1 MSAALADHHDP
12 VMTDHLA
19 SGKPESAAKTRTA
32 RFEEI
37 DMTAD
42 NEQVPSADAPARA
55 ASQLRRGADSTSRV
69 EPGTDPVT
77 GVNGR
82 GSSVPSVLVEGVV
95 KRFGATVALDGAGLE
110 VPAGMVFGLL
120 GPNGAGKTTLV
131 RILATL
137 LAPDAGRAEVFG
149 HDVAGEPAA
158 VRDLIGLTGQF
169 AAVDELLTGREN
181 LEMFGRLFKLSREDA
196 RRRAG
201 ELLERFDLAQAA
213 DRPARTYSG
222 GMRRR
227 LDIASSLLTR
237 PQVLFL
243 DEPTTGLDPRSRN
256 EIWAIVRELR
266 REGTTILLTTQYL
279 EEADQL
285 ADRIAV
291 IDRGK
296 VIAEGTGNELKDRVG
311 GQILE
316 VELASA
322 GQRDRA
328 QALLAGVGCG
338 EPQPDERPDRLTLP
352 APRDG
357 LQLVEEAAA
366 ELRRAQIGV
375 SDIGL
380 RRPTLDDVFLQLTG
394 APPSED
400 GGGPS
405 PRTRRR
411 PRPQPPE
418 PDAPAPRRPV
428 LRLRR
433 PPLRAVRSAI
443 TDTAVV
449 TGRNLRHFIRQPD
462 LLVFST
468 IQPVLFVL
476 LFVYVFGGA
485 IGRSLP
491 HGVAYVDFLL
501 PGVFV
506 QSVTFGASQTAV
518 GLKED
523 LTRGVVDR
531 FRSMPMARSAVLA
544 GRTVADL
551 VRNIVVIFL
560 MIAVGYLVGFRF
572 LGGIAGA
579 VGCIAVVAAFGFALS
594 WIFAVVALTVRGA
607 ETAQTAG
614 FVVIFPLVFASSV
627 FVPVST
633 FPDWLQAFATI
644 NPVTVT
650 ADAARSLA
658 LFGTTASLGAAAAWI
673 GGLLAVFIP
682 LSVWRYRQIS

>member
-1 MSAALADHHDP
+1 
-12 VMTDHLA
+12 
-19 SGKPESAAKTRTA
+19 
-32 RFEEI
+32 
-37 DMTAD
+37 
-42 NEQVPSADAPARA
+42 
-55 ASQLRRGADSTSRV
+55 
-69 EPGTDPVT
+69 VT

-82 GSSVPSVLVEGVV
+82 GSSVSAVRVEGVV

-110 VPAGMVFGLL
+110 IPAGMVFGLL

-158 VRDLIGLTGQF
+158 VRELIGLTGQF

-181 LEMFGRLFKLSREDA
+181 LEMFGRLFKLSHQEA
-196 RRRAG
+196 HRRAG
-201 ELLERFDLAQAA
+201 ELLERFGLAQPG

-266 REGTTILLTTQYL
+266 REGTTLLLTTQYL

-322 GQRDRA
+322 GQRDQA
-328 QALLAGVGCG
+328 QAVLAGVGCG
-338 EPQPDERPDRLTLP
+338 EPEPDERPDRLTLP
-352 APRDG
+352 APRNG
-357 LQLVEEAAA
+357 LALVEEAAA
-366 ELRRAQIGV
+366 GLRRAQIGV

-411 PRPQPPE
+411 PRPQPPA
-418 PDAPAPRRPV
+418 PDVPAPRKPV

-433 PPLRAVRSAI
+433 PSPQAVRAAV

-485 IGRSLP
+485 ISRSLP
-491 HGVAYVDFLL
+491 HGAAYVDFLL
-501 PGVFV
+501 PGIFV

-518 GLKED
+518 GLRED

-551 VRNIVVIFL
+551 VRNILIIGL

-572 LGGIAGA
+572 LGGAAGA
-579 VGCIAVVAAFGFALS
+579 VACIAVVAAFGFALS
-594 WIFAVVALTVRGA
+594 WIFAFVALTVRST

-627 FVPVST
+627 FVPVAT
-633 FPDWLQAFATI
+633 FPDWLQAFAKI

-650 ADAARSLA
+650 ADAARSFA
-658 LFGTTASLGAAAAWI
+658 FYGTSASLGAAAAWI

-682 LSVWRYRQIS
+682 LSVWRYRRIS

>member
-1 MSAALADHHDP
+1 
-12 VMTDHLA
+12 
-19 SGKPESAAKTRTA
+19 
-32 RFEEI
+32 
-37 DMTAD
+37 MTAGTSPETGL
-42 NEQVPSADAPARA
+42 N
-55 ASQLRRGADSTSRV
+55 RGA
-69 EPGTDPVT
+69 
-77 GVNGR
+77 
-82 GSSVPSVLVEGVV
+82 SSVPAVRVEGVV

-110 VPAGMVFGLL
+110 IPAGMVFALL

-137 LAPDAGRAEVFG
+137 LTPDAGRAEVFG
-149 HDVAGEPAA
+149 HDVAWEPAA
-158 VRDLIGLTGQF
+158 VRELIGLTGQF

-181 LEMFGRLFKLSREDA
+181 LEMFGRLFKLSGGQA
-196 RRRAG
+196 RRRAD
-201 ELLERFDLAQAA
+201 ELLERFGLAQAA

-237 PQVLFL
+237 LQVLFL

-256 EIWAIVRELR
+256 EIWAVVRELR
-266 REGTTILLTTQYL
+266 RGGTTLLLTTQYL

-316 VELASA
+316 VELSSA

-328 QALLAGVGCG
+328 QAVLAGVGCG
-338 EPQPDERPDRLTLP
+338 EPAPDERPDRLTLP
-352 APRDG
+352 APRNG
-357 LQLVEEAAA
+357 LLLVEEAAA
-366 ELRRAQIGV
+366 GLRRAQIGV

-394 APPSED
+394 APPGED
-400 GGGPS
+400 GGGPG

-411 PRPQPPE
+411 PRPQPS
-418 PDAPAPRRPV
+418 APGVAASRRPAR
-428 LRLRR
+428 RLQR
-433 PPLRAVRSAI
+433 PSPPAVRSAI

-491 HGVAYVDFLL
+491 QGISYVGFLL
-501 PGVFV
+501 PGIFV

-523 LTRGVVDR
+523 LQHGVVDR
-531 FRSMPMARSAVLA
+531 FRSMPVARSAVLA

-551 VRNIVVIFL
+551 VRNIAIIGL

-572 LGGIAGA
+572 HGGVAGA
-579 VGCIAVVAAFGFALS
+579 IGCIAVVAAFGFALS
-594 WIFAVVALTVRGA
+594 WIFAFVALTVRGA

-627 FVPVST
+627 FAPIST
-633 FPDWLQAFATI
+633 FPGWLQAFAKI
-644 NPVTVT
+644 SPVTVT
-650 ADAARSLA
+650 ADATRSFA
-658 LFGTTASLGAAAAWI
+658 FYGTPASLGAAAAWI

-682 LSVWRYRQIS
+682 LSVWRYRRIS

>member
-1 MSAALADHHDP
+1 MNGLA
-12 VMTDHLA
+12 
-19 SGKPESAAKTRTA
+19 
-32 RFEEI
+32 
-37 DMTAD
+37 
-42 NEQVPSADAPARA
+42 
-55 ASQLRRGADSTSRV
+55 
-69 EPGTDPVT
+69 
-77 GVNGR
+77 
-82 GSSVPSVLVEGVV
+82 SSVPAVRVEGVV
-95 KRFGATVALDGAGLE
+95 KRFGATVALDGARLE

-137 LAPDAGRAEVFG
+137 LAPDAGRAEVLG

-158 VRDLIGLTGQF
+158 VRELIGLTGQF

-181 LEMFGRLFKLSREDA
+181 LEMFGRLFKLSHQDA
-196 RRRAG
+196 HRRAG

-256 EIWAIVRELR
+256 EIWAIVRELQR
-266 REGTTILLTTQYL
+266 GGTTLLLTTQYL

-291 IDRGK
+291 IDHGK

-316 VELASA
+316 VELSSA
-322 GQRDRA
+322 GQRDPA
-328 QALLAGVGCG
+328 QAVLAAVGCG

-352 APRDG
+352 APRNG
-357 LQLVEEAAA
+357 LLLVEEAAA
-366 ELRRAQIGV
+366 GLRRAQIGV

-394 APPSED
+394 APPSEN

-411 PRPQPPE
+411 PRPQPLE
-418 PDAPAPRRPV
+418 PDAPAPHRPV
-428 LRLRR
+428 LRLRL
-433 PPLRAVRSAI
+433 PSPQAVRSAA

-551 VRNIVVIFL
+551 VRNILIIGL

-572 LGGIAGA
+572 LGGVAGA
-579 VGCIAVVAAFGFALS
+579 VACVAVVAAFGFALS
-594 WIFAVVALTVRGA
+594 WIFAFVALTVRGT

-627 FVPVST
+627 FVPVAT
-633 FPDWLQAFATI
+633 FPAWLQAFATI

-650 ADAARSLA
+650 ANAARSLA
-658 LFGTTASLGAAAAWI
+658 LFGTTTSLGAAAAWI
-673 GGLLAVFIP
+673 AGLLAVFIP
-682 LSVWRYRQIS
+682 LSVWRYRRIS